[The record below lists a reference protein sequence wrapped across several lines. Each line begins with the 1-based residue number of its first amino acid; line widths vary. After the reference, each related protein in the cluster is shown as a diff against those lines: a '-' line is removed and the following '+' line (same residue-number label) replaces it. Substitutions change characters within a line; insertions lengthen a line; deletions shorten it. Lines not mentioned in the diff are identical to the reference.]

1 VIFTTNADPPPGQ
14 IAVYDISGRMVR
26 SLVADPADG
35 SFFWDGTDGSGEELS
50 SGTYIV
56 RGASDGRLA
65 SISVVK
71 L

>member
-1 VIFTTNADPPPGQ
+1 
-14 IAVYDISGRMVR
+14 MVR
-26 SLVADPADG
+26 SLVADPGDG
-35 SFFWDGTDGSGEELS
+35 SFFWDGTDGSGEDLP

-56 RGASDGRLA
+56 RGASEGRLA